1 MHSSTFKMQQLL
13 TRSYTYP
20 YDLQT
25 CINCGDNG
33 TVGLWA
39 VVVALSL
46 ETCWFAGVPVL
57 GAMSITRE
65 ESNREFKEK

>member
-1 MHSSTFKMQQLL
+1 M
-13 TRSYTYP
+13 
-20 YDLQT
+20 
-25 CINCGDNG
+25 
-33 TVGLWA
+33 WA

-65 ESNREFKEK
+65 ESNREFQEKQKETRERERVRMRLKLRHNTHDHSRRAPLSD